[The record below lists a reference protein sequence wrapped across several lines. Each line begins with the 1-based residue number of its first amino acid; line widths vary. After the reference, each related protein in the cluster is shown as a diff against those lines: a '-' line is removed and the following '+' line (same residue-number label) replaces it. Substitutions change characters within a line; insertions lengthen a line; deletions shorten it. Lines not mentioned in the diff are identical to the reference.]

1 MIYGAYKGEF
11 FAAYI
16 RLDSVEL
23 FDQINSYMNS
33 KYGLSVV
40 KVRSGQQVHKWK
52 YEKIK
57 IKLKGG
63 YDGKKMK
70 LAFYFTPLSNKLNE
84 GQHEEDEESIQVLPV
99 KKNKKYPA
107 IPLLIF

>member
-1 MIYGAYKGEF
+1 MINA
-11 FAAYI
+11 
-16 RLDSVEL
+16 
-23 FDQINSYMNS
+23 
-33 KYGLSVV
+33 
-40 KVRSGQQVHKWK
+40 RSRQQVHKWK

-63 YDGKKMK
+63 YEGKKMK
-70 LAFYFTPLSNKLNE
+70 LAFYYTPLSNELNE
-84 GQHEEDEESIQVLPV
+84 GKYEEQEKSLQFLPV